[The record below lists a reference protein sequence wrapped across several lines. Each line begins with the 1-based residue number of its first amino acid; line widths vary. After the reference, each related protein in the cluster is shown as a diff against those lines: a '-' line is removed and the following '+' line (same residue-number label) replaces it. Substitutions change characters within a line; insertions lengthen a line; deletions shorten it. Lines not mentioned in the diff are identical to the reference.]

1 MLKND
6 EILKHEFAENNI
18 YWRLY
23 REVLPGYYE
32 GTIQI
37 YYTEPYSDWRHKLFP
52 IRVNVLVKDST
63 IFYWIRKSQDSN
75 AHYTQVYDSFVIDNE
90 YKNFVTQ
97 FKSTYKSE
105 LNRKYLFIDTI
116 NFGNQCK
123 PDAELT
129 TEFKLMNKYV
139 ADKNI
144 KALTNWLKSGNT
156 ELQLFA
162 VKALKFLKNNNE
174 NISKE
179 LMDLTELVLSKKGN
193 INLCQDGLER
203 RIQIPKLVKDFEAY

>member
-1 MLKND
+1 MQKIISIGGFIVKCFHDIMKELFRYITRNS
-6 EILKHEFAENNI
+6 IRIGVTSF
-18 YWRLY
+18 
-23 REVLPGYYE
+23 
-32 GTIQI
+32 
-37 YYTEPYSDWRHKLFP
+37 FP
-52 IRVNVLVKDST
+52 ILVNVLVKDST
-63 IFYWIRKSQDSN
+63 NFYWVRKSQDSN

-162 VKALKFLKNNNE
+162 VMALKFLKNNNE

-179 LMDLTELVLSKKGN
+179 LMGLTELVLSKK
-193 INLCQDGLER
+193 R
-203 RIQIPKLVKDFEAY
+203 KH